1 MTRNTVGTPAS
12 RDSDLSNSTQ
22 IVSAHNTDVSQLITV
37 VREDVNDIK
46 AFFHCSY
53 SHARSERLRAYL
65 ESRRTE
71 LISIPY
77 TKLDQEG
84 QVDYVLLKKYL
95 DRQLEELDTV
105 QERNSELKTFLEPF
119 ASKLVELLEERQRV
133 APTTGQHAAD
143 ILSTA
148 CQEIEVKRTAVKDG
162 RLRCHSE
169 KERLAVHRALGIIHE
184 LQILFQEWIGFYQ
197 GYDPEFT
204 WWVLAPSEQF
214 SDSLPWLAS
223 SFKDTLLGIGN
234 GEKNSIVGQPAGRD
248 AILKD
253 LDEQFIAYTPEE
265 LIRIA
270 EKEYSWCETE
280 MVKAS
285 NDLGHGQDWK
295 AALEDVKNMYVR
307 PGQQTHLVR
316 ELAEETIDY
325 VKRYDMVT
333 IPHVAAECWKTDMM
347 SPERQ
352 KENPFFLGGER
363 IIVSYPT
370 DTMSHED
377 KLMSMRGNSRPFSR
391 STVFHELVPG
401 HHLQYHM
408 IKRYRSYRSLFSTP
422 FWMEGWAF
430 YWEFILWDRGF
441 ADTPEDKIGML
452 FWRMHRCARIIFSL
466 KFHLGEMTPREC
478 VEYLV
483 ARVGHERATADGEV
497 RRSFSGSY
505 SPLYQA
511 GYMLGALQFYALRK
525 EIVNTGGMTEKQFH
539 DRILKEGEM
548 PIELLRS
555 LLHGRPLKPEHR
567 ASWRFYDL

>member
-1 MTRNTVGTPAS
+1 MTRNAVSGTAS
-12 RDSDLSNSTQ
+12 KDHARSDLTQ
-22 IVSAHNTDVSQLITV
+22 TVPILDIDISQLITTI
-37 VREDVNDIK
+37 REDVKDITS
-46 AFFHCSY
+46 FYECSY
-53 SHARSERLRAYL
+53 SRTRLMRLRAYL
-65 ESRRTE
+65 ESTRTE
-71 LISIPY
+71 LTSVCY
-77 TKLDQEG
+77 SHLDQEG
-84 QVDYVLLKKYL
+84 QVDYILLEKHL
-95 DRQLEELDTV
+95 DRQLEALDTT
-105 QERNSELKTFLEPF
+105 QERNAELEFLLEPF
-119 ASKLVELLEERQRV
+119 AMTLVELVEERQRV
-133 APTTGQHAAD
+133 APTAGQRAAG

-148 CQEIEVKRTAVKDG
+148 CQDIEAKQAAAKSG
-162 RLRCHSE
+162 HLRCDSE
-169 KERLAVHRALGIIHE
+169 KERLAVFRALGILHE
-184 LQILFQEWIGFYQ
+184 LRRLFEEWIGFYQ

-204 WWVLAPSEQF
+204 WWVVAPCKQLLHLLPQLAR
-214 SDSLPWLAS
+214 
-223 SFKDTLLGIGN
+223 SFKEDLLGIGN
-234 GEKNSIVGQPAGRD
+234 GEKDAIVGQPAGRE

-265 LIRIA
+265 LVCIA
-270 EKEYSWCETE
+270 EKEYSWCEAE

-285 NDLGHGQDWK
+285 NDLGYSQDWK
-295 AALEDVKNMYVR
+295 AALEHVKNLYVR

-316 ELAEETIDY
+316 ELAEEAIDY
-325 VKRYDMVT
+325 VKKHDMVT
-333 IPHVAAECWKTDMM
+333 IPDVAAEFWKTEMM

-408 IKRYRSYRSLFSTP
+408 IKRYRSYRSVFSTP

-430 YWEFILWDRGF
+430 YWEFILWDLGF
-441 ADTPEDKIGML
+441 AGTPEDKIGML

-466 KFHLGEMTPREC
+466 KFHLGEMTAREC

-483 ARVGHERATADGEV
+483 AKVGHERATAEGEV

-511 GYMLGALQFYALRK
+511 GYMLGALQFYALRE
-525 EIVNTGGMTEKQFH
+525 EIVHTGGMTEKKFH

-555 LLHGRPLKPEHR
+555 LLHESPLKPDHR

>member
-1 MTRNTVGTPAS
+1 MTRNSVMKTAS
-12 RDSDLSNSTQ
+12 RDLDRSNSIQ
-22 IVSAHNTDVSQLITV
+22 VVSAHDTDISQLITV

-46 AFFHCSY
+46 DFFNCSY
-53 SHARSERLRAYL
+53 SRTRIQKLRAYL

-71 LISIPY
+71 LTRIPY
-77 TKLDQEG
+77 TELDQEG
-84 QVDYVLLKKYL
+84 QVDYILLKKYL
-95 DRQLEELDTV
+95 DRQLEQLVTS
-105 QERNSELKTFLEPF
+105 QERNGELKTFLEPF
-119 ASKLVELLEERQRV
+119 ASRLVELLEERQRV
-133 APTTGQHAAD
+133 APTAGQHAAD
-143 ILSTA
+143 VLSTA
-148 CQEIEVKRTAVKDG
+148 CWDIEAKLAAVKDG
-162 RLRCHSE
+162 SLRCGSK
-169 KERLAVHRALGIIHE
+169 KERLAVYRASNILHE
-184 LQILFQEWIGFYQ
+184 LQSLFEEWISFYQ

-204 WWVLAPSEQF
+204 WWVIAPSKQLLNL
-214 SDSLPWLAS
+214 LPQLAC
-223 SFKDTLLGIGN
+223 SFKETLLGIGSD
-234 GEKNSIVGQPAGRD
+234 EKDTIVGQPAGRD

-270 EKEYSWCETE
+270 EKEYSWCEAE

-285 NDLGHGQDWK
+285 NDLGHGHDWK
-295 AALEDVKNMYVR
+295 AALEHVKNMYVK

-316 ELAEETIDY
+316 ELAEEAIDY
-325 VKRYDMVT
+325 MKRHDMVT
-333 IPHVAAECWKTDMM
+333 IPPVAAECWKTEMM
-347 SPERQ
+347 SPKRQ
-352 KENPFFLGGER
+352 KVNPFFLGGER

-422 FWMEGWAF
+422 FWMEGWAV

-441 ADTPEDKIGML
+441 ASTPEDKIGML

-466 KFHLGEMTPREC
+466 KFHLGEMTPQEC
-478 VEYLV
+478 IEYLV
-483 ARVGHERATADGEV
+483 AKVGHERATAEGEV

-525 EIVNTGGMTEKQFH
+525 EIVDAGAMTEKQFH
-539 DRILKEGEM
+539 DRVLKEGEM

-555 LLHGRPLKPEHR
+555 ILHKKPLRPEHR
-567 ASWRFYDL
+567 ASWRFYEL

>member
-1 MTRNTVGTPAS
+1 MTRNAVLITAS
-12 RDSDLSNSTQ
+12 KDAARSDLTQ
-22 IVSAHNTDVSQLITV
+22 TVPILDVDISQLITTI
-37 VREDVNDIK
+37 REDVKDITS
-46 AFFHCSY
+46 FYECSY
-53 SHARSERLRAYL
+53 SRTRMRRLRAYL
-65 ESRRTE
+65 EARRTE
-71 LISIPY
+71 LTSVCY
-77 TKLDQEG
+77 SHLDQED
-84 QVDYVLLKKYL
+84 QVDYILLKKYL
-95 DRQLEELDTV
+95 DRQLEGLDTT
-105 QERNSELKTFLEPF
+105 QERNAELEPFLEPF
-119 ASKLVELLEERQRV
+119 AMTLVELVEERQRV
-133 APTTGQHAAD
+133 APGAGQRAA
-143 ILSTA
+143 A
-148 CQEIEVKRTAVKDG
+148 CQDIEGRQTAVERG
-162 RLRCHSE
+162 HLRCHSE
-169 KERLAVHRALGIIHE
+169 KERLAVYRALGILHE
-184 LQILFQEWIGFYQ
+184 LQRLFEEWIGFYQ

-204 WWVLAPSEQF
+204 WWVVAPCKQLLRL
-214 SDSLPWLAS
+214 LPQLTS
-223 SFKDTLLGIGN
+223 SFEKTLLGIRD
-234 GEKNSIVGQPAGRD
+234 GEKDVIVGQPAGCE

-253 LDEQFIAYTPEE
+253 LDEQFIAYTPAE
-265 LIRIA
+265 LIGLA
-270 EKEYSWCETE
+270 EQEYAWCEAE

-285 NDLGHGQDWK
+285 NDLGYEQDWK
-295 AALEDVKNMYVR
+295 SALEHVKNMYVR

-316 ELAEETIDY
+316 ELAEEAIDY
-325 VKRYDMVT
+325 VKKHDMVT
-333 IPHVAAECWKTDMM
+333 IPQVAAECWKTDMM

-408 IKRYRSYRSLFSTP
+408 IKRYKSYRSLFSTP
-422 FWMEGWAF
+422 FWMESWAF
-430 YWEFILWDRGF
+430 YWEFILLDRGF
-441 ADTPEDKIGML
+441 ASTPEDKIGML
-452 FWRMHRCARIIFSL
+452 FWRMHRCARIVFSL
-466 KFHLGEMTPREC
+466 KFHLGEMTPQEC

-483 ARVGHERATADGEV
+483 AKVGHERATAEGEV

-525 EIVNTGGMTEKQFH
+525 EIVDAGGITEKRFH

-555 LLHGRPLKPEHR
+555 LLHESPLMPEHR